1 MKVVVVGAG
10 VAGLAAARLLT
21 SRGVKAGIVEAR
33 GRIGGRIYTSYSG
46 LELGAE
52 FIHGRPPQIWNILSR
67 AGLET
72 EEADGRHWFIKPGQ
86 PGRGGKNAEIVLR
99 EDFWE
104 ILGQVMALAKADRE
118 RDRSFAEFLDAL
130 GATSGNDHESA
141 LAAFD
146 RIALARSF
154 VEGFHAA
161 DTTHISEKSL
171 ALGERKSEELE
182 RGRAFR
188 LKAGY
193 MALVRWLASGIPIR
207 LNTVVREVA
216 WGKPHVSLKAETPDG
231 RPLSVIETDRVIIT
245 IPIGVLKNRGD
256 LPYSVTFRPEPPL
269 LSESLRL
276 LESGSVLKVLL
287 RFREA
292 PWEVRIPRRFGFV
305 HDAEAEFPTWW
316 SSMDE
321 SLLVAW
327 LGGPKAQAMS
337 TLSERELANRAIR
350 SFSRMLGL
358 AEDRLASMLTG
369 ISFHNWQQ
377 DPFSRG
383 AYSYVKVG
391 GVEALKDFSRPVNNQ
406 LFFAGEASGIS
417 AETGTVDGA
426 IASGEHA
433 AKAVIDSF

>member
-10 VAGLAAARLLT
+10 VAGLAAARFLA

-33 GRIGGRIYTSYSG
+33 GRIGGRIYTSDRG
-46 LELGAE
+46 VELGAE
-52 FIHGRPPQIWNILSR
+52 FIHGRPPEIWNIVSR

-72 EEADGRHWFIKPGQ
+72 EEVDGGHWFAHNGRCGQ
-86 PGRGGKNAEIVLR
+86 RAQKAEI
-99 EDFWE
+99 EPQNDFWK
-104 ILGQVMALAKADRE
+104 ILGQVMALMNPNPEK
-118 RDRSFAEFLDAL
+118 DRSFAEFLDAL
-130 GATSGNDHESA
+130 GTASGRSGNDQSA
-141 LAAFD
+141 LE

-161 DTTHISEKSL
+161 DTAHISEKSL

-188 LKAGY
+188 LKEGY

-207 LNTVVREVA
+207 LNSVVREIT
-216 WGKPHVSLKAETPDG
+216 WDKPHVSLKAETPDG
-231 RPLSVIETDRVIIT
+231 RPLPSVEADRVIIT
-245 IPIGVLKNRGD
+245 IPIGVLKKRGD
-256 LPYSVTFRPEPPL
+256 QSYSVTFRPEPTV
-269 LSESLRL
+269 LSEALRY
-276 LESGSVLKVLL
+276 LESGSVLKLLL

-292 PWEVRIPRRFGFV
+292 PWEVRIPRRFGFL
-305 HDAEAEFPTWW
+305 HQPEAEFPTWW
-316 SSMDE
+316 NSMDE

-337 TLSERELANRAIR
+337 LLSEQELASRAIR
-350 SFSRMLGL
+350 SFGRVLGL
-358 AEDRLASMLTG
+358 AEERLASMLTG
-369 ISFHNWQQ
+369 VSFHNWEQ
-377 DPFSRG
+377 DPFARG

-391 GVEALKDFSRPVNNQ
+391 GVEALKEFSRPVNNQ
-406 LFFAGEASGIS
+406 LFFAGEAGGIS